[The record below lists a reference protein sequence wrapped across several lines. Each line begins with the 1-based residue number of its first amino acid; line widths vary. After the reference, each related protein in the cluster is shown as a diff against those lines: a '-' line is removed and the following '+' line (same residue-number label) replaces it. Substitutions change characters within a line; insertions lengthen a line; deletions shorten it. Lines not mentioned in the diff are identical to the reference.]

1 MRNIK
6 IIFVSF
12 CFFTLIFNQYVN
24 VLFFSLSY
32 FILLFFLL
40 FRCSFLDFRVG
51 FVFLLTIYSFYSSL
65 NFYTSDFE
73 VVLPVANNFID
84 KITSDTQQQAF
95 IINHAF
101 ILGVLSNI
109 VYEKNHFLYAR
120 KKLNLR
126 KTNNFHIILF
136 LISVFLILSLIKLDW
151 NRIRNEYNL
160 GGVSNTFFLSYLL
173 FGYLIYS
180 CINKSIL
187 KIVILFLLSFI
198 LLYMGVRQVIFWGI
212 LMFVLHKNFDHQKKL
227 ILNSLNLKFL
237 FASFIVLTF
246 FTIAVYFRVNRDQT
260 LSSLFYIDYLYLL
273 NLSVNLFYSET
284 IYTYCNLYQVYDHI
298 SSLEYTLFNLIS
310 DFFVQ
315 MIPHSLFPEK
325 YNYLHYHKIN
335 SDNILNP
342 FGSWYYV
349 GSIALITK
357 QPILVFIIS
366 FIICYLFNNLFRLKQ
381 FNILTSNFKY
391 SSYFIIY
398 LFCFLYNT
406 RSPIIGGF
414 KIAFTIIL
422 FLLIIDL
429 ILHSRCKK
437 F

>member
-12 CFFTLIFNQYVN
+12 CLFTLIFNQYVN
-24 VLFFSLSY
+24 ILSFSLSY
-32 FILLFFLL
+32 FILLLFLFF
-40 FRCSFLDFRVG
+40 RYSFLDFRVG
-51 FVFLLTIYSFYSSL
+51 FVFLLTLYSFYSSL
-65 NFYTSDFE
+65 NFYISDFN

-84 KITSDTQQQAF
+84 KISTDTQKQAF

-101 ILGVLSNI
+101 ILGVLFNI
-109 VYEKNHFLYAR
+109 VYEKNHFLYAQ
-120 KKLNLR
+120 KNLILR
-126 KTNNFHIILF
+126 KTNNFQIILF
-136 LISVFLILSLIKLDW
+136 LISILLILSLIKLDW
-151 NRIRNEYNL
+151 NRIRSEYTL

-180 CINKSIL
+180 SINKSFV

-212 LMFVLHKNFDHQKKL
+212 LMFVLHKNFINQKKL
-227 ILNSLNLKFL
+227 LLNSLNLKFL
-237 FASFIVLTF
+237 FASIFVLTF
-246 FTIAVYFRVNRDQT
+246 FTIAVYFRENRDQT
-260 LSSLFYIDYLYLL
+260 LSSLFYIDYIYLL
-273 NLSVNLFYSET
+273 NLTVNLFYSET

-298 SSLEYTLFNLIS
+298 SSLEYTLLNFIS
-310 DFFVQ
+310 DFIVQ
-315 MIPHSLFPEK
+315 IVPHSLFPEK
-325 YNYLHYHKIN
+325 YNYLHYRIIN
-335 SDNILNP
+335 PDNLLNP

-381 FNILTSNFKY
+381 FNIFTSNFKY

-398 LFCFLYNT
+398 LFCFLYNV

-422 FLLIIDL
+422 FLLIIEL
-429 ILHSRCKK
+429 TLHSRCKR